1 MDVSYNNEKII
12 IKAVNL
18 NASWKYNKG
27 VMLIHVEIKFLL
39 PSNIN
44 YYSLTITYDIIY
56 IKVMSHYLFLK
67 NKMKKL
73 CILLYLFLFCTYLE
87 LKIVLTKLE
96 KKLCRTVWFQ
106 VFDAD
111 FLSEELFSLYFPSPL
126 EILILTSYESVWKTK
141 IYNIG

>member
-1 MDVSYNNEKII
+1 
-12 IKAVNL
+12 
-18 NASWKYNKG
+18 
-27 VMLIHVEIKFLL
+27 MLIHVEIKFLL

-67 NKMKKL
+67 NKTKKL

-96 KKLCRTVWFQ
+96 KKLCRTV
-106 VFDAD
+106 
-111 FLSEELFSLYFPSPL
+111 
-126 EILILTSYESVWKTK
+126 
-141 IYNIG
+141 